1 LVGTLAKRNLGQN
14 PEILV
19 EKFPVKYGAKEVMKY
34 FPKFDMNAVVN
45 ATIYSSA

>member
-19 EKFPVKYGAKEVMKY
+19 EKFPVKYGAKEVIKL
-34 FPKFDMNAVVN
+34 FNINVVVN
-45 ATIYSSA
+45 EK